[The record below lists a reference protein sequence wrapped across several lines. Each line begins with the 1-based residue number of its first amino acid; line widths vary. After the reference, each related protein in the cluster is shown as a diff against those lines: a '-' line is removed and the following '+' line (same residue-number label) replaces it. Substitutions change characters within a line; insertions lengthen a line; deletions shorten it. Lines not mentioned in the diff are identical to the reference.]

1 MDTQASP
8 EPLAPKETAAQPFGK
23 RIVVFLI
30 IGLAIIFGAVVG
42 YHYWQ
47 FASTHVTTDDA
58 GLVSDVIQIAPQ
70 VSGTIQAIPVQ
81 DNQQVKKGDLLL
93 TLDDATYQAAVA
105 QARANLDVA
114 IAQAKGAGVS
124 VALTTDTGAAQLTQA
139 EGVLSQAESSISGAQ
154 ADVSRASAVISSAD
168 ASAKGA
174 VANIAT
180 ARAGLSVAIQN
191 KERAV
196 AAVAGMTAQV
206 DGANANV
213 RAARAALDMAKA
225 NADKADRDAHR
236 YSELLSKGAV
246 SKQLADNMSTA
257 ASTAHA
263 QVDAAQQQI
272 EAAQAAVEAH
282 KADLVTAQ
290 KQVNVADA
298 SVDQARAQVNASVE
312 MSAAAAAV
320 VQQAKAQREGSTQT
334 VQQAIARRQQA
345 QGQLSQAKTAPKQV
359 DVSKSAQAQ
368 ALAKITQA
376 RAALE
381 TALIQLRYTR
391 IYAPSDG
398 QVSKKSAE
406 VGVLVQPGTPLMALV
421 PNDRIW
427 VVANFKETQLERMRQ
442 GQEVEVTVDALPK
455 QHFLGHVDSVAAAT
469 GATFALL
476 PADNATGNFTK
487 VVQRIPV
494 KITLDSHQEAFDRL
508 RSGMSVI
515 AHVKVR

>member
-8 EPLAPKETAAQPFGK
+8 EPLAPMESKTQPFKK
-23 RIVVFLI
+23 RMVVFI
-30 IGLAIIFGAVVG
+30 ILGLAVLIGAVTG

-47 FASTHVTTDDA
+47 FTSTHVSTDDA

-70 VSGTIQAIPVQ
+70 VTGTIQSILVS

-105 QARANLDVA
+105 QARANLEVA
-114 IAQAKGAGVS
+114 IAQAQGAGVS
-124 VALTTDTGAAQLTQA
+124 VALTNDTGAAQLMQA

-154 ADVSRASAVISSAD
+154 ADVSRTTAVISSAD
-168 ASAKGA
+168 ASEKGA
-174 VANIAT
+174 EANIAT
-180 ARAGLSVAIQN
+180 ARAGLTVAMQN
-191 KERAV
+191 KDRAV
-196 AAVAGMTAQV
+196 AALAGLVAQV

-213 RAARAALDMAKA
+213 RAARAVLDMAKA
-225 NADKADRDAHR
+225 NADKADRDARR

-246 SKQLADNMSTA
+246 SKQLAENMGTA

-263 QVDAAQQQI
+263 QVDAAEQQI
-272 EAAQAAVEAH
+272 EAANAAVEAR

-298 SVDQARAQVNASVE
+298 TVEQARAQVNASIE
-312 MSAAAAAV
+312 MAAAAQAV
-320 VQQAKAQREGSTQT
+320 VQQARAQRDGSTQT
-334 VQQAIARRQQA
+334 VQQAIARREQA
-345 QGQLSQAKTAPKQV
+345 LGQLTQAKTAPKQV
-359 DVSKSAQAQ
+359 DVSKSAQTQ
-368 ALAKITQA
+368 ALAKITQT

-398 QVSKKSAE
+398 QVSKKSAQ
-406 VGVLVQPGTPLMALV
+406 VGVLVQPGTPLMALI

-442 GQEVEVTVDALPK
+442 GQVVEVTVDALPK

-494 KITLDSHQEAFDRL
+494 KITLDSHQEAFNRL
-508 RSGMSVI
+508 RAGMSVV